1 MPNWLRHG
9 SSNLRISQWIALRET
24 SVVPAERDRKFD
36 LGISNRRSW
45 PRPLKSPLRGS
56 DGRDSLLV
64 RMEQE
69 DQGDDV
75 HAVNNEGPTP
85 SDSAAR
91 LGHEDVAGLLK
102 AAEAP
107 Q

>member
-1 MPNWLRHG
+1 M
-9 SSNLRISQWIALRET
+9 
-24 SVVPAERDRKFD
+24 
-36 LGISNRRSW
+36 
-45 PRPLKSPLRGS
+45 
-56 DGRDSLLV
+56 LV
-64 RMEQE
+64 RSEQE

-75 HAVNNEGPTP
+75 HAVNNKGPTP

-107 Q
+107 E